1 MTPTVGGVGIFG
13 GTFNPIHTAHLRAAL
28 EVREAL
34 ALDEVRFVPAAVP
47 PHKTPVGIAP
57 AAHRLR
63 MVELAIA
70 GVPGF
75 RVWPIELQR
84 DGPSYTIETLRT
96 LRAEVGTDARIVLIL
111 GRDAFAEFGTW
122 REPEVIVSL
131 CDIVVMTRPPWPER
145 LDPSELPVACR
156 EAFCYDEGSEALR
169 HASGHSV
176 TLTRITGLDI
186 SATQIRALL
195 AARRSVRFLV
205 PPAVD
210 EYLHAH
216 GLYGQE
222 GAAR

>member
-1 MTPTVGGVGIFG
+1 MATSVGVFG

-57 AAHRLR
+57 ASDRLR

-75 RVWPIELQR
+75 RTWPVELER
-84 DGPSYTIETLRT
+84 EGPSYTVETLRT
-96 LRAEVGTDARIVLIL
+96 LRAEIGMDARIVLIL

-122 REPEVIVSL
+122 RDPEVIVSL
-131 CDIVVMTRPPWPER
+131 CDVVVMTRPPWPER
-145 LDPSELPVACR
+145 LDPAELPVACQG
-156 EAFCYDEGSEALR
+156 AFCYDPGSEALR

-186 SATQIRALL
+186 SATQIRALV
-195 AARRSVRFLV
+195 AAGRSIRFLV
-205 PPAVD
+205 PAAV
-210 EYLHAH
+210 EQYLDAR
-216 GLYGQE
+216 GLYRQE
-222 GAAR
+222 GVAR